1 MGGHRGLGRLTG
13 VASETYTPSV
23 VDELERGRAV
33 SAARLCARLACAG
46 AVLLA
51 TACTAA
57 RPSPGTTPGS
67 ASVTGSPSSTAN
79 VTGAGWPTYGHDLS
93 NTRTVTDDPY
103 VTASAVGHLDAAW
116 NIGNLVGV
124 TGTPV
129 VVGGI
134 VYFGTSAGVVYAVD
148 LATGKVAWS
157 TFVAS
162 GEIVGSPAVADG
174 AVFVAIG
181 GVLYKLSASD
191 GLTEWKAV
199 TNPSAYSQINA
210 SPVVVGDL
218 VIIGTAQFEEVVGK
232 PPGTFRGSIGAFDV
246 GTGKRVWNFVDTP
259 DNTTSGAGEGIWSTP
274 CVDLAL
280 GLLYVGIG
288 QNISPPTG
296 PLADSLLAIDYKTG
310 QLRWHKQFTRPDVF
324 GLGNFTG
331 PDADV
336 GASPNL
342 WESGGTEMVG
352 VGQKNG
358 IYHALNAATGKQVW
372 HTRITPGSAFGG
384 VLGSAAVVDGMI
396 IASSNVGD
404 PKNNSLTGESR
415 VVAVDPASGRIIW
428 SRTQPGAIFG
438 PISAVPGVAFFGTA
452 TDPLGKVS
460 AGRYYAVSTQT
471 GKTLWSA
478 KAPSHVGGG
487 ASVVGRNVLWGYGF
501 TLFAGAGRGGLIDFR
516 VG

>member
-1 MGGHRGLGRLTG
+1 MRWRASWAGRSQRPIGAGRLW
-13 VASETYTPSV
+13 
-23 VDELERGRAV
+23 
-33 SAARLCARLACAG
+33 ARLACAG
-46 AVLLA
+46 LALLA
-51 TACTAA
+51 AACTGAKPSA
-57 RPSPGTTPGS
+57 RTTPGS
-67 ASVTGSPSSTAN
+67 VSVTTSHGSAASTPSAAP
-79 VTGAGWPTYGHDLS
+79 AGWPVYGHDLS
-93 NTRTVTDDPY
+93 NTRTESHDPY
-103 VTASAVGHLDAAW
+103 VTTSTVSHLDASW
-116 NIGNLVGV
+116 DIGNLVGV

-129 VVGGI
+129 VVGGT

-148 LATGKVAWS
+148 LATGRVLWR

-162 GEIVGSPAVADG
+162 GEIVGSPAVTDG
-174 AVFVAIG
+174 AVFVGIG
-181 GVLYKLSASD
+181 GALYKLSASD

-199 TNPSAYSQINA
+199 TNTSVYAQINA

-218 VIIGTAQFEEVVGK
+218 VVIGTAQFEEVVGK

-259 DNTTSGAGEGIWSTP
+259 NNSTSGAGEGIWSTP
-274 CVDLAL
+274 CVDPAL
-280 GLLYVGIG
+280 GLLYVGTG
-288 QNISPPTG
+288 QNISQPTG

-310 QLRWHKQFTRPDVF
+310 RLRWYRQFTQHDVF

-342 WESGGTEMVG
+342 WVSGGTEMVG

-358 IYHALNAATGKQVW
+358 IYHALNAATGKEVW
-372 HTRITPGSAFGG
+372 HTRITPGSVFGG
-384 VLGSAAVVDGMI
+384 ALGSAAFVDGMI

-404 PKNNSLTGESR
+404 PENDSLTDESR
-415 VVAVDPASGRIIW
+415 VVALDPASGRIIW

-452 TDPLGKVS
+452 VDPLGKVS
-460 AGRYYAVSTQT
+460 PGRYYAVSTST
-471 GKTLWSA
+471 GKTLWSDR
-478 KAPSHVGGG
+478 APSHVGGG
-487 ASVVGRNVLWGYGF
+487 ASIAGRNVLWGYGF